1 MNSDNSRPTIN
12 IGMKKSPSTS
22 TAVWLATALL
32 HQENHQKDAFSAK
45 EIFNKVKQ
53 LNLLS
58 VSDSTIN
65 MHITSHCV
73 ASTKA
78 SPDKHRKLTR
88 VQSGWYRLFR
98 EGDSFHETRSNG
110 HTAPLAEMIPLEFK
124 NVVDWYHQQYNV
136 TNVSKSITEP
146 VSSEINNQ
154 INSELYLIEI
164 GDNNTIKLPDS
175 FVKDFKIKQG
185 QQLIF
190 QANNDGTV
198 NIKKLRT

>member
-1 MNSDNSRPTIN
+1 MNSDNSRTTIN
-12 IGMKKSPSTS
+12 IGMKKSISTS

-45 EIFNKVKQ
+45 EIFQKVKQ

-146 VSSEINNQ
+146 IPSDINNQ

-198 NIKKLRT
+198 IIKKLRT

>member
-1 MNSDNSRPTIN
+1 MNSDNSRTTIN
-12 IGMKKSPSTS
+12 IGMKKSISTS

-45 EIFNKVKQ
+45 EIFQKVKQ

-146 VSSEINNQ
+146 VPSDINNQ

-198 NIKKLRT
+198 IIKKLRT

>member
-1 MNSDNSRPTIN
+1 MNSDNSRTTIN
-12 IGMKKSPSTS
+12 IGMKKSISTS

-45 EIFNKVKQ
+45 EIFQKVKQ

-190 QANNDGTV
+190 QASNDGTV
-198 NIKKLRT
+198 IIKKLRT